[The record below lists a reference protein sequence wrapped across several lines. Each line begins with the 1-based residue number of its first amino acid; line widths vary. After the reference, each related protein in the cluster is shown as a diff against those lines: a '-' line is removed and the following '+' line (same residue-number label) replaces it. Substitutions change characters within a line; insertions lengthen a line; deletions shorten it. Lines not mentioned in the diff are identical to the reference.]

1 FAGQVKA
8 QTYSSNWFSADADPC
23 LAGVSVEFVMHQR
36 NSSVSFDDYWQ
47 GVNNYIQIKIG
58 SGPWQDWIRLGSGT
72 ASGPLTYSN
81 YSIYGQSLFCIET
94 NLFPDATEISPNVT
108 ETNGLSKIRFA
119 QQLPSSAQG
128 QQISF
133 QVKAGS
139 YFGVGSPV
147 SSFTF
152 ATFNGVQYNP
162 VFAAPTSVTATPIC
176 NGVRLSWVNPALSC
190 GGGSYYQDQ
199 IYINDVFSTVTQY
212 SFDAI
217 TTSID
222 IIYGTQPTIYNG
234 THPFEP
240 GQSYQFKIKR
250 QYQKPFFGT
259 LGYSE
264 FTIPVSASINTV
276 PAIIQNLQAT
286 TDLCRKVK
294 LTWNE
299 VSNCDSVKILI
310 QYRPEFPFQ
319 ELTTLSGYSTEYTL
333 NSPTNLPGAYYAYGN
348 SPANEIDPLIA
359 FYGFIGGFNDIV
371 YKFKVVGKNQC
382 GWGAESGEVTG
393 KPQKVPTQIAR
404 KRLTLEGNG
413 VRLRWGSSPTDP
425 CVGDIYN
432 CPFDYTVKF
441 ETGFR
446 IIRASSSG
454 QIVEF
459 VAPVDAVSFLD
470 NTVVGCE
477 TYTYNVFPVNECAP
491 NGYDCNW
498 LDNSGQAPTI
508 FAINY
513 NPSVYAQYNLPES
526 ITTTPNIS
534 NVLTSNSFQASK
546 GYYPNR
552 VELSWTGN
560 QLELIDLVRVFRKQL
575 GSADA
580 PVLIGS
586 VAPSVGVFIDNF
598 ADAGTLYEY
607 SIRAEKTCNASLIY
621 SDILYTVG
629 FRSPIAT
636 VNGSVTYSGGSAVEG
651 VRISAESNSQINGAA
666 LELNGGNASIA
677 HNAGLNPSNAA
688 LIEGWIKP
696 NSLTSDFTW
705 VSKPG
710 QYEATYVSSSNQFS
724 FKVFSPSTNYTLLS
738 DAGLI
743 QPNNYNHLAFQLRND
758 SLQIYVNGQLVNAQ
772 YTDAGITINPGVSAI
787 IIGQGFNGL
796 TDEVRIWNTSK
807 SAKEIRQNYSRY
819 LTGGEAGLKVY
830 LKFDESNGSGAYDM
844 SRVNSNY
851 NKNNA
856 TLNGTQWSTSI
867 PTSAQL
873 SNAAYT
879 NNLGNYTLVLPYN
892 GVGESFTLSPSYL
905 NHTPFLPA
913 SRVIYLGDGSFVQ
926 NNIDFVDQSSFT
938 VTGSIFYA
946 GTNCPAKDINI
957 RVDGQLV
964 VVAGEPVKTNS
975 DGSFSVEVPIGQHYV
990 DAYKEGHV
998 FTVGRFPSAAGTTYN
1013 FQSDMQVNFTDNT
1026 LIKVI
1031 GRAVGGDRE
1040 GNKMPTLSI
1049 NNIGKTKVIFTS
1061 ESGCAGDTL
1070 ITDNITGEY
1079 VTYLPPLKYIISAEV
1094 ISNPL
1099 INFGEQD
1106 LLDLTGSLPLQT
1118 DIVSENVN
1126 VNYNYKKNFIYHNV
1140 PEISVTDID
1149 GVSPFIGDDELEF
1162 IDPATGQTQYRDLRI
1177 KPLRW
1182 PIFSS
1187 GDKEKIYK
1195 CLIKVYELYINADDT
1210 IKRDSVPSTN
1220 GRLYVS
1226 NQMADSYTIE
1236 SEGNSQTGTTPSVLL
1251 SDVNNPDTLKSLVYS
1266 FKATRANFNVD
1277 ANIPEYSY
1285 TQRIDISVIQE
1296 DGTII
1301 PPWSLRAYNLGVQS
1315 VGNQYFTTGPD
1326 VVEYVLRDPPG
1337 NASFATREA
1346 GTTKT
1351 RSTTWGWNAGSSAYA
1366 NDLILAG
1373 TKFTAGVGVLTS
1385 VSFEANFGAGFGFE
1399 ISGGRNGEVSSIE
1412 TRSTTLSTNLDSDIP
1427 GPRSDMYFGKSMNIN
1442 IGITDNLILVPAS
1455 LVSNSFDVISES
1467 IDPNTPT
1474 IEFDRMNLGI
1484 SHGISIQPKG
1494 YETTFILSQA
1504 QIIED
1509 KIPTLKNVRKLI
1521 LQTNPKYTSNLPITD
1536 EKFGLNNDDPIFGA
1550 DTSSNTPNV
1559 AEFRDMSG
1567 PSYTYL
1573 AENEADSLTGD
1584 SVRYL
1589 NNQIKAWE
1597 ESIRMNEEEKV
1608 NITNAAYREQK
1619 KNAELT
1625 VLENKYQAVIIG
1637 AALAGVTVGAGNI

>member
-1 FAGQVKA
+1 MNAQILPRSLKSSKQNKSSAVARHWVMLFAGILLLFSGQVNS

-23 LAGVSVEFVMHQR
+23 LGGVSVDFVMLS
-36 NSSVSFDDYWQ
+36 NNTGTFGFDEYWQ
-47 GVNNYIQIKIG
+47 GDNNYIQIKIG
-58 SGPWQDWIRLGSGT
+58 SGPWRDWIRLGSGT
-72 ASGPLTYSN
+72 ASGPETYSN
-81 YSIYGQSLFCIET
+81 YSIDGKSLFCIET

-119 QQLPSSAQG
+119 QQLPSSALG

-139 YFGVGSPV
+139 YFGDGLPNNNY
-147 SSFTF
+147 TF
-152 ATFNGVQYNP
+152 ATFNGVVYNP

-176 NGVRLSWVNPALSC
+176 NGVRLSWVNPTLTC
-190 GGGSYYQDQ
+190 GGNSNYQDD
-199 IYINDVFSTVTQY
+199 IYINDVYSTSTP
-212 SFDAI
+212 SSLDAI

-222 IIYGTQPTIYNG
+222 ITSGIYSNSY
-234 THPFEP
+234 PFVP

-250 QYQKPFFGT
+250 QYKKPSFGT
-259 LGYSE
+259 LGYSA
-264 FTIPVSASINTV
+264 FTNPVSASINTV
-276 PAIIQNLQAT
+276 PAVIQNLQAT
-286 TDLCRKVK
+286 TDLCRKVE
-294 LTWNE
+294 LNWNQ

-310 QYRPEFPFQ
+310 QYRDGYPFMK
-319 ELTTLSGYSTEYTL
+319 LTTLSSYITEYTL
-333 NSPTNLPGAYYAYGN
+333 NSPTNSSNQYG
-348 SPANEIDPLIA
+348 SGTGLANEIDPIVA
-359 FYGFIGGFNDIV
+359 YNGYAGGFDDIV

-393 KPQKVPTQIAR
+393 KPQKVPTQIAS
-404 KRLTLEGNG
+404 KKLTLEGNS

-425 CVGDIYN
+425 CVGNQYN
-432 CPFDYTVKF
+432 CPYDYTVKF

-459 VAPVDAVSFLD
+459 VAPADAVSFLD

-491 NGYDCNW
+491 NGYDCNY
-498 LDNSGQAPTI
+498 LNNPAPAI

-513 NPSVYAQYNLPES
+513 NPSVYAQYRTPIS

-580 PVLIGS
+580 PILIGS

-651 VRISAESNSQINGAA
+651 VRISAESNSQINGTA
-666 LELNGGNASIA
+666 LELNGGNVSIA

-696 NSLTSDFTW
+696 DILTSDFTW
-705 VSKPG
+705 VNKSG
-710 QYEATYVSSSNQFS
+710 QYEAKYLSSSNKFS
-724 FKVFSPSTNYTLLS
+724 FKVFTPSTSYTLLS

-758 SLQIYVNGQLVNAQ
+758 SLQLYVNGVLENSL
-772 YTDAGITINPGVSAI
+772 YTQAGVSI
-787 IIGQGFNGL
+787 IQGSDQISIGSGLQGSM
-796 TDEVRIWNTSK
+796 DEVRIWNTSK

-830 LKFDESNGSGAYDM
+830 LKFDESNGNSAYDM

-879 NNLGNYTLVLPYN
+879 NNLGNYTLVVPYS
-892 GVGESFTLSPSYL
+892 GVGESYTLTPSFL
-905 NHTPFLPA
+905 NHTPFLPS
-913 SRVIYLGDGSFVQ
+913 SRVIYVGDGSFVQ

-938 VTGSIFYA
+938 VTGNVFYT
-946 GTNCPAKDINI
+946 GTNCPAADINI

-964 VVAGEPVKTNS
+964 VVAGEPAKTNS

-998 FTVGRFPSAAGTTYN
+998 FTVGRFPSATGTTYN

-1026 LIKVI
+1026 LIKVV
-1031 GRAVGGDRE
+1031 GRAVGGNRE
-1040 GNKMPTLSI
+1040 GNKTPALGLSK
-1049 NNIGKTKVIFTS
+1049 NNIGVTEVVFRS
-1061 ESGCAGDTL
+1061 QSGCAGDTL
-1070 ITDNITGEY
+1070 LTDSQTGEY
-1079 VTYLPPLKYIISAEV
+1079 VTYLPPLKYTTSAKV
-1094 ISNPL
+1094 VNDITVD
-1099 INFGEQD
+1099 FGEQD
-1106 LLDLTGSLPLQT
+1106 LLDLTVPLALQT
-1118 DIVSENVN
+1118 ALDTVFSPTYTILSAT
-1126 VNYNYKKNFIYHNV
+1126 YNTIKNFIHYES
-1140 PEISVTDID
+1140 PIISVTDLD
-1149 GVSPFIGDDELEF
+1149 GVRPFIGDTMLNFE
-1162 IDPATGQTQYRDLRI
+1162 DPTTGIALVRNLYAD
-1177 KPLRW
+1177 PLRW

-1187 GDKEKIYK
+1187 GDKEKLYK
-1195 CLIKVYELYINADDT
+1195 CLIKVYEPYVNVDNG
-1210 IKRDSVPSTN
+1210 KRDSVPSTN

-1236 SEGNSQTGTTPSVLL
+1236 SGDNSQTGTTPSVLL
-1251 SDVNNPDTLKSLVYS
+1251 SDVNNLDTLKSLVYS
-1266 FKATRANFNVD
+1266 F
-1277 ANIPEYSY
+1277 
-1285 TQRIDISVIQE
+1285 
-1296 DGTII
+1296 
-1301 PPWSLRAYNLGVQS
+1301 
-1315 VGNQYFTTGPD
+1315 
-1326 VVEYVLRDPPG
+1326 
-1337 NASFATREA
+1337 
-1346 GTTKT
+1346 
-1351 RSTTWGWNAGSSAYA
+1351 
-1366 NDLILAG
+1366 
-1373 TKFTAGVGVLTS
+1373 
-1385 VSFEANFGAGFGFE
+1385 
-1399 ISGGRNGEVSSIE
+1399 
-1412 TRSTTLSTNLDSDIP
+1412 
-1427 GPRSDMYFGKSMNIN
+1427 
-1442 IGITDNLILVPAS
+1442 
-1455 LVSNSFDVISES
+1455 
-1467 IDPNTPT
+1467 
-1474 IEFDRMNLGI
+1474 
-1484 SHGISIQPKG
+1484 
-1494 YETTFILSQA
+1494 
-1504 QIIED
+1504 
-1509 KIPTLKNVRKLI
+1509 
-1521 LQTNPKYTSNLPITD
+1521 
-1536 EKFGLNNDDPIFGA
+1536 
-1550 DTSSNTPNV
+1550 
-1559 AEFRDMSG
+1559 
-1567 PSYTYL
+1567 
-1573 AENEADSLTGD
+1573 
-1584 SVRYL
+1584 
-1589 NNQIKAWE
+1589 
-1597 ESIRMNEEEKV
+1597 
-1608 NITNAAYREQK
+1608 
-1619 KNAELT
+1619 
-1625 VLENKYQAVIIG
+1625 
-1637 AALAGVTVGAGNI
+1637 